1 MWTDGYFM
9 EGTYTY
15 GYYRELSPAWQR
27 YCLLAN
33 GYEAPAPGPDA
44 VHCELG
50 FGQGVSVNIHAAAE
64 PGRFIGT
71 DFNPSH
77 ALHANLLCKAS
88 GADATLW
95 DLSFAELLGRDD
107 IPMLDS
113 ISMHGVW
120 TWISRENQNLVIE
133 FVRRYLKPGG
143 IFYNSYNCFPGWAL
157 HHPVRD
163 LLTMPDIYARQR
175 TGAAERVS
183 DALAFAEKAVRAN
196 PVYAERNQ
204 PILKRLEEL
213 KKQNP
218 SYLAHEFLNRDWI
231 VMYFTE
237 VAELLK
243 DAKLSYACTATLLD
257 TLDDVESMNM
267 PEEARAFLETV
278 QHPLMREGLRDYYI
292 NRQFRKDLYLK
303 GKRGMTPQ
311 RQNEALL
318 AVKYLLVAADPGKLE
333 LSGYYRKIDF
343 KPELLNPIYSW
354 LKADRSRP
362 RSFTEFTR
370 HHPDFSPIVL
380 ASLLKVMVE
389 LNVIVPCQ
397 PEEAAQAAAPYCER
411 LNRYL
416 CRRALQTEEIA
427 YLASP
432 VTGFAMALGR
442 IPQMFLH
449 FLWEGKKPDVLAKEV
464 WNVLN
469 SQGQYLIVEGKRLET
484 EKENL
489 DELKQQA
496 KTFTEKTLPVLKAL
510 GVY

>member
-1 MWTDGYFM
+1 MWTDGYFT

-15 GYYRELSPAWQR
+15 GYYRELSPTWQR
-27 YCLLAN
+27 FCLLAN
-33 GYEAPAPGPDA
+33 GYEVPAPDRDN

-50 FGQGVSVNIHAAAE
+50 FGQGISVNIHAATAQ
-64 PGRFIGT
+64 GTFIGT

-88 GADATLW
+88 GTNAKLY
-95 DLSFAELLGRDD
+95 DLSFAELMDEPD
-107 IPMLDS
+107 MPMLDS

-120 TWISRENQNLVIE
+120 TWISHENQKKVVE
-133 FVRRYLKPGG
+133 FIRRYLKPGG
-143 IFYNSYNCFPGWAL
+143 IFYNSYNCFPGWAQ
-157 HHPVRD
+157 HHPIRE
-163 LLTMPDIYARQR
+163 LLTMPDIYIRS
-175 TGAAERVS
+175 GNNAATRVTN
-183 DALAFAEKAVRAN
+183 ALAFAKEAVIAN
-196 PVYAERNQ
+196 PLYAERNAD
-204 PILKRLEEL
+204 LLERLNDL
-213 KKQNP
+213 QTKNP
-218 SYLAHEFLNRDWI
+218 NYLAHEYLNRDWN

-237 VAELLK
+237 VAEMLK
-243 DAKLSYACTATLLD
+243 EAKLDYACTASLLD
-257 TLDDVESMNM
+257 TLDDVESMNL
-267 PEEARAFLETV
+267 PQEATAFLSTIS
-278 QHPLMREGLRDYYI
+278 HPLLREELRDYYI

-318 AVKYLLVAADPGKLE
+318 AVKYLLVATDPGKLE

-343 KPELLNPIYSW
+343 KPELLNPVYSW
-354 LKADRSRP
+354 LKADRSKP

-449 FLWEGKKPDVLAKEV
+449 FLWEGKKPAVLAKEV

-496 KTFTEKTLPVLKAL
+496 KTFTDKTMPLLKAL
-510 GVY
+510 GIY